1 MSLWS
6 PQFPSFDSPCVVR
19 FPKPP
24 AIGSNIHGSCGTW
37 LPLVYLLSSFLLQGE
52 LSGVPTPHA
61 STPWSG
67 PNPPTSEV
75 SCFLLTLFI
84 IWIVWVNYFNL
95 QQPVGNRSPQCSMQ
109 LSTQLETSKVFKSN
123 SLLFAQFGSKFE
135 NFSSECWGTSMSLQ
149 CPLFASSSVSAKSVF
164 SNEICYEC
172 VMIKISGIPRLPLF
186 VARDPM
192 AIRQKMAIS
201 SGNGAINWW

>member
-1 MSLWS
+1 MAVAE
-6 PQFPSFDSPCVVR
+6 PD
-19 FPKPP
+19 
-24 AIGSNIHGSCGTW
+24 
-37 LPLVYLLSSFLLQGE
+37 YLLCIFYHLFSCRGSYLGSPL
-52 LSGVPTPHA
+52 PTPHA

-95 QQPVGNRSPQCSMQ
+95 QQV
-109 LSTQLETSKVFKSN
+109 
-123 SLLFAQFGSKFE
+123 
-135 NFSSECWGTSMSLQ
+135 TSMSQQSLQ

-201 SGNGAINWW
+201 SGNGAINWWKVGRSERWWYIWWFPRNFVSTPVYDDDIFF